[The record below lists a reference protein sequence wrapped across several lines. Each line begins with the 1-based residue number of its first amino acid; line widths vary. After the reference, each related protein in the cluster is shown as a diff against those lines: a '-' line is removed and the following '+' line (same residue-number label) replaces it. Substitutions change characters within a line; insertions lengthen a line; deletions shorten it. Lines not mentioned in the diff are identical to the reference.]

1 MKIIICGAGDIGSHA
16 AEVLANA
23 GTSITVIDTNA
34 GRLRAIEDS
43 MDVATLCGNC
53 AEAELLIKAGAKTAD
68 LIVAATDCDEINLL
82 SASLGKG
89 IGSAK
94 SIARVHHGTFF
105 EQRGFEYQ
113 AHLGIDRL
121 ICPEYSTAL
130 AIARVLRN
138 PGALAIEG
146 FARGK
151 IEMQQFTAGKS
162 GSAIGKR
169 LMDVRLPAGTRLA
182 LIRHKSDEAFI
193 PEAKS
198 VVVAGDSLIMVG
210 NVGAFEDA
218 RKLFIDEKASRQ
230 RIVIMGGS
238 SMAVWLCRSLRD
250 RNFSVR
256 LFETDRTRA
265 EELAEKL
272 GWVTVIHAD
281 PTERSVF
288 DEEHIAEADVFAT
301 LLDDDEANIISGVLA
316 KLRGVAKVITV
327 VQKSKFLDLIYDI
340 GIDAAFSPRL
350 VAAEAIDQEL
360 DESQIRHLGSLAE
373 GVVDVLQIRVG
384 DKAPVIDKTLKDI
397 KLSPDWVVAAVR
409 RDRAAHVP
417 GGDETIRRGDVVL
430 VVGKHG
436 QERSLKKLFA
446 AG

>member
-1 MKIIICGAGDIGSHA
+1 MKIIICGAGDIGSHVA
-16 AEVLANA
+16 DVLAKA

-53 AEAELLIKAGAKTAD
+53 AEADLLIKAGAKSAD
-68 LIVAATDCDEINLL
+68 LIVAATDSDEINLL
-82 SASLGKG
+82 TASLAKG
-89 IGSAK
+89 IGAAK

-113 AHLGIDRL
+113 THLGIDRL

-169 LMDVRLPAGTRLA
+169 LMDVRLPAGARLA
-182 LIRHKSDEAFI
+182 LIRHKKDEAFI

-218 RKLFIDEKASRQ
+218 RKLFMDEKAARQ
-230 RIVIMGGS
+230 RVVIMGGS
-238 SMAVWLCRSLRD
+238 PMAVWLCRSLRD
-250 RNFSVR
+250 RNFAIR
-256 LFETDRTRA
+256 LFETDRERA

-272 GWVTVIHAD
+272 SWVTVIHAD

-301 LLDDDEANIISGVLA
+301 LLDDDEANIISGVLG

-340 GIDAAFSPRL
+340 GIDSAFSPRL

-360 DESQIRHLGSLAE
+360 DESRVRHLGSLAE

-384 DKAPVIDKTLKDI
+384 DRAPVIDKALKEI
-397 KLSPDWVVAAVR
+397 KLSPDWVVAAIQ
-409 RDRAAHVP
+409 RDHEAYVP
-417 GGDETIRRGDVVL
+417 SADDCVRRGDVVL
-430 VVGKHG
+430 VVGRHG
-436 QERSLKKLFA
+436 QEGGLKKLFG